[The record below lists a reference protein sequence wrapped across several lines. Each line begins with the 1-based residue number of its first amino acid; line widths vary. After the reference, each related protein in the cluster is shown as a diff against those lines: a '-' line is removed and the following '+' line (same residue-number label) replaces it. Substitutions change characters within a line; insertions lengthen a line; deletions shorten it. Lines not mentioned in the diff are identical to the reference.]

1 MIRSL
6 TLTNF
11 MAHASTTME
20 LAPGLNVLCGPNNTG
35 KSAVVE
41 ALRCLSQNPAPR
53 HVIRHGAKEARVEVL
68 LDGGWRVAW
77 IRRKT
82 YALYEILAPG
92 ADEPQVFAKMGRG
105 KVPEEVAE
113 LLKMAPV
120 SFEKGEA
127 VDVHLGD
134 QRHPIFLLDQPGSLL
149 ADFLASS
156 TESAH
161 LMAMQDLLR
170 EKTRRAK
177 ISQGN
182 LEKTTARLRDGL
194 DRLAPLPGLSHALE
208 LLREEGRDLEARS
221 AAVPRLE
228 SRLSALER
236 ATAQAA
242 GLTRRVAGLSA
253 LVAPPSLA
261 PSATLCA
268 SLAAVENAGQRI
280 RRVKATLSRLS
291 ELCAPRA
298 LSPSG
303 QLAGSLARL
312 EGLNGRARSVRAS
325 LDQLRALAEPPAL
338 SPVAGLAR
346 DSVQIDR
353 LRALKGRAASRLGA
367 LSSLE
372 APPELGDP
380 APLDGLLESMQA
392 VSARIAKGRVWL
404 AEREGVLADKAAAI
418 AARLAELGE
427 CPLCGSG
434 LDPEKFLKKAGGHGT
449 S

>member
-77 IRRKT
+77 IRRKA

-92 ADEPQVFAKMGRG
+92 AAEPQVFAKMGRG

-170 EKTRRAK
+170 EKTRRAR
-177 ISQGN
+177 IAQGN
-182 LEKTTARLRDGL
+182 LEKATARLRHGL
-194 DRLAPLPGLSHALE
+194 DLLAPLPELSHTLE
-208 LLREEGRDLEARS
+208 LLREEGRDLEARTS
-221 AAVPRLE
+221 AVPHLE
-228 SRLSALER
+228 KRLSALER

-253 LVAPPSLA
+253 LAEPPLLA
-261 PSATLCA
+261 PSARLHAAVERVEDAGRRIVRVKA
-268 SLAAVENAGQRI
+268 SLA
-280 RRVKATLSRLS
+280 RLS
-291 ELCAPRA
+291 QLSGPPA
-298 LSPSG
+298 LSGAG

-312 EGLNGRARSVRAS
+312 ESLGARTRSVRAS
-325 LDQLRALAEPPAL
+325 LDRLRALADPPAL
-338 SPVAGLAR
+338 SPVASLAR
-346 DSVQIDR
+346 DAERIGR
-353 LRALKGRAASRLGA
+353 LGALTMRAASRVGS
-367 LSSLE
+367 LSSLA

-380 APLDGLLESMQA
+380 APLAGLLESMQA
-392 VSARIAKGRVWL
+392 VSARIDKGRAWL
-404 AEREGVLADKAAAI
+404 AERERVLVEKAAAI
-418 AARLAELGE
+418 SQRLAELGE

-434 LDPEKFLKKAGGHGT
+434 LDPEKFLRKAGGHGT
-449 S
+449 A